1 MGVSLM
7 SFLKK
12 SRSRGQ
18 GNLRS
23 CDDPY
28 DVMVRLVA
36 PDRVHA
42 ILDAGA
48 SDGRVARRLLKRYP
62 GAQVHAFEPQAAYR
76 DALATFARDEPR
88 FHPEFRVLSDRA
100 HEATLH
106 LTRERGVTSL
116 YEPSALLRAAAPE
129 ASVVESVEPVEA
141 VTLDAWA
148 AERGVGAIELMKL
161 DIQGGELAALRGAA
175 NLLRTSTIAL
185 YTEVLFNPLYE
196 NGALFGELDRFL
208 RTCGFVLFNLFK
220 PAADP
225 RGLLLWGNAVY
236 VHAERAGI

>member
-1 MGVSLM
+1 MR
-7 SFLKK
+7 SFLR
-12 SRSRGQ
+12 RSLFRGE
-18 GNLRS
+18 GNLHS
-23 CDDPY
+23 LDDPY
-28 DVMVRLVA
+28 AVLVDLVGPERVRGIV
-36 PDRVHA
+36 
-42 ILDAGA
+42 DAGA
-48 SDGRVARRLLKRYP
+48 SDGHISRRLMKRFPEAHVY
-62 GAQVHAFEPQAAYR
+62 AFEPQVDYR
-76 DALATFARDEPR
+76 PVLETLAEQEPR

-100 HEATLH
+100 HEADLH
-106 LTRERGVTSL
+106 VTRSRGVTSL
-116 YEPSALLRAAAPE
+116 FAPTTLLRQVEPRG
-129 ASVVESVEPVEA
+129 STVESVKKVEA
-141 VTLDAWA
+141 VTLDEWA
-148 AERGVGAIELMKL
+148 AERGIPDIHLMKL